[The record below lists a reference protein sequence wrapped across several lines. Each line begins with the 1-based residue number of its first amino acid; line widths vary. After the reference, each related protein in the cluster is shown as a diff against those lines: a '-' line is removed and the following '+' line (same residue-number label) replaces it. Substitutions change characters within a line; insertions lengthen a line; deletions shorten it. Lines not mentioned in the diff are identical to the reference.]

1 MSKTAVSTNKMK
13 IKMNFVL
20 AIMVILGFGT
30 LIGRLYYL
38 QFVEGEKYQAMALK
52 QQLRPTAI
60 SAQRGTIY
68 DRNLKTLAASA
79 TVWNVIISPAE
90 IESEE
95 ELGKI
100 ADYLSVLLEVDREKI
115 ITRGQKKSSYYETIK
130 QKVEKDVA
138 DQITQFILDEKISG
152 IYLIEDTK
160 RYYPYGNLAST
171 VLGFTGDQNKGAY
184 GLEAYYDKTLSGM
197 PGMVISAKN
206 AKGAELPNSYRQL
219 YEPENGN
226 SVVLTIDE
234 VIQHVLEKN
243 LEAAVVEHNVDNR
256 AVGIV
261 MDIKTGEILAMSTKP
276 DFDPNDPRT
285 LTDPKA
291 IARVDAAASEE
302 ERIELLQEEQFLQWR
317 NKAISDPYEPGSV
330 FKIVTAATAL
340 DLGVVTPEGQY
351 FNCPGYHIVAGRRK
365 SCWKVAGHGTIDF
378 TQAVKFSCN
387 PAFMMIGARIGP
399 ENFYNYFERFGFK
412 EPTRIDLPG
421 EAEGFS
427 YSLEM
432 LSKPSGEELAS
443 SSFGQTFTVTPIQ
456 LITAVSAVVNDGK
469 LMQPYIVKQV
479 LDSEGNIVSTTEP
492 VVVRQVITSETS
504 ATMRGILERVVG
516 DEDGSGRKAYVPG
529 YRVGGKTGTSEKLQK
544 NNAEGGKFYIT
555 SFYGFAPAN
564 DPQVGVL
571 VLLDEPHVGNI
582 YGSVI
587 AAPVVGAV
595 LSEIL
600 PYLGIEPQ
608 YTEKELEQIDI
619 QVPYLIGELLH
630 DATSALTQ
638 KGLDYKTVGEG
649 TTITKQI
656 PASGQPI
663 PKGGTVILYTDEVPE
678 VTMVEVPDVVGL
690 SGQQANRTILN
701 AGLNIKITGL
711 GIENAASVAISQN
724 PAPGEEVEAG
734 TVITVDFAAKDLAG

>member
-1 MSKTAVSTNKMK
+1 MSKTATSTNKMK

-20 AIMVILGFGT
+20 AMMVILGFGT

-68 DRNLKTLAASA
+68 DRNMKTLAASA

-90 IESEE
+90 IKNEQ

-100 ADYLSVLLEVDREKI
+100 ADYLSVLLDVDREKI
-115 ITRGQKKSSYYETIK
+115 IERGQKKSSYYETIK

-160 RYYPYGNLAST
+160 RYYPYGHLAST
-171 VLGFTGDQNKGAY
+171 LLGFTGDQNKGAY
-184 GLEAYYDKTLSGM
+184 GLEAYYDKTLSGT

-234 VIQHVLEKN
+234 VVQHVLEKN

-261 MDIKTGEILAMSTKP
+261 MNIKTGEILAMATKP
-276 DFDPNDPRT
+276 DFDPNNPRV
-285 LTDPKA
+285 LSDPKA
-291 IARVDAAASEE
+291 VARVELAADEE
-302 ERIELLQEEQFLQWR
+302 ERKSLLQEEQFLQWR

-340 DLGVVTPEGQY
+340 DLGVATPEGQY
-351 FNCPGYHIVAGRRK
+351 YTCPGYHVVAGRRK
-365 SCWKVAGHGTIDF
+365 SCWKTAGHGTIDF
-378 TQAVKFSCN
+378 THAVKYSCN
-387 PAFMMIGARIGP
+387 PAFMMIGAKIGA
-399 ENFYNYFERFGFK
+399 ENFYDYFERFGLK
-412 EPTRIDLPG
+412 EPTHIELPG
-421 EAEGFS
+421 EAEGFF
-427 YSLEM
+427 YSMNM
-432 LSKPSGEELAS
+432 LAKPSGEELAS

-456 LITAVSAVVNDGK
+456 LIAAVSAVVNDGK
-469 LMQPYIVKQV
+469 LMQPYVVKQV
-479 LDSEGNIVSTTEP
+479 VDSDGNIVSTTEP

-504 ATMRGILERVVG
+504 QVMRGILERVVK

-555 SFYGFAPAN
+555 SFYGFAPAD
-564 DPQVGVL
+564 DPQIGVL
-571 VLLDEPHVGNI
+571 VLLDEPHVANI

-595 LSEIL
+595 MSEIL
-600 PYLGIEPQ
+600 PYLGVEPQ

-638 KGLDYKTVGEG
+638 KGLNYKTIGEG
-649 TTITKQI
+649 GAVTKQI
-656 PASGQPI
+656 PAAGQPI
-663 PKGGTVILYTDEVPE
+663 PKGGTVLLYTDEEPE
-678 VTMVEVPDVVGL
+678 VSMVEVPDVVGM

-711 GIENAASVAISQN
+711 GIENAASIAISQN
-724 PAPGEEVEAG
+724 PPPGGQVEAG

>member
-60 SAQRGTIY
+60 SPQRGTIY

-115 ITRGQKKSSYYETIK
+115 ISRGQKKSSYYETIK

-184 GLEAYYDKTLSGM
+184 GLEAYYDKTLSGT

-285 LTDPKA
+285 LADPKA

-317 NKAISDPYEPGSV
+317 N
-330 FKIVTAATAL
+330 
-340 DLGVVTPEGQY
+340 
-351 FNCPGYHIVAGRRK
+351 
-365 SCWKVAGHGTIDF
+365 
-378 TQAVKFSCN
+378 
-387 PAFMMIGARIGP
+387 
-399 ENFYNYFERFGFK
+399 
-412 EPTRIDLPG
+412 
-421 EAEGFS
+421 
-427 YSLEM
+427 
-432 LSKPSGEELAS
+432 
-443 SSFGQTFTVTPIQ
+443 
-456 LITAVSAVVNDGK
+456 
-469 LMQPYIVKQV
+469 
-479 LDSEGNIVSTTEP
+479 
-492 VVVRQVITSETS
+492 
-504 ATMRGILERVVG
+504 
-516 DEDGSGRKAYVPG
+516 
-529 YRVGGKTGTSEKLQK
+529 
-544 NNAEGGKFYIT
+544 
-555 SFYGFAPAN
+555 
-564 DPQVGVL
+564 
-571 VLLDEPHVGNI
+571 
-582 YGSVI
+582 
-587 AAPVVGAV
+587 
-595 LSEIL
+595 
-600 PYLGIEPQ
+600 
-608 YTEKELEQIDI
+608 
-619 QVPYLIGELLH
+619 
-630 DATSALTQ
+630 
-638 KGLDYKTVGEG
+638 
-649 TTITKQI
+649 
-656 PASGQPI
+656 
-663 PKGGTVILYTDEVPE
+663 
-678 VTMVEVPDVVGL
+678 
-690 SGQQANRTILN
+690 
-701 AGLNIKITGL
+701 
-711 GIENAASVAISQN
+711 
-724 PAPGEEVEAG
+724 
-734 TVITVDFAAKDLAG
+734 